1 VANVADVLAMHG
13 DNMSSNESEMDE
25 ETHWFNLI
33 KQYECL
39 PVKAENYG
47 KQRENSMRVTMIH
60 CLDYQ
65 REL

>member
-1 VANVADVLAMHG
+1 VAKVADVLTMEI
-13 DNMSSNESEMDE
+13 MSSCESEKDE
-25 ETHWFNLI
+25 ETHRF
-33 KQYECL
+33 KQYESL

-47 KQRENSMRVTMIH
+47 KQRENSIRVTRIR

>member
-1 VANVADVLAMHG
+1 
-13 DNMSSNESEMDE
+13 MDE
-25 ETHWFNLI
+25 ETHRF
-33 KQYECL
+33 KQYESL

-47 KQRENSMRVTMIH
+47 KQRENSIRVTMIR